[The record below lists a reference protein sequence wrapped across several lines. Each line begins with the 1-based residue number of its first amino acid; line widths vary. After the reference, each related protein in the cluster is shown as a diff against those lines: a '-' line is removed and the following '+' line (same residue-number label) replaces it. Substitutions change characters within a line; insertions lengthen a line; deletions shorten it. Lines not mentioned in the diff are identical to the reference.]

1 MVHKIAIFDAF
12 KWNKLPLHRS
22 IYHTVKFYK
31 SPYQTYKNKSRGE
44 GRVHYIHFISNLFPG
59 SSLFAPSKKRE
70 RGAWERDFGI
80 RYFWEFK
87 RNLTNVC
94 RFPIWWVINRSLKI
108 YFCFNTC
115 VTYVHSLWCRNVA
128 VSDKGKQL
136 ETAFITFI
144 SCYHAIFK
152 TETKTIK
159 NENWHYFTP
168 RSWPQNIPGNPS
180 CYSAYISRKWRN
192 PGRNTACELYFY
204 NSNHWFFLSFLNQW
218 KHNII
223 QKFHR
228 CDWSN
233 QFAVVKRIK
242 SKTAKQN

>member
-108 YFCFNTC
+108 YFCFNIC

-136 ETAFITFI
+136 ETAFIIFI
-144 SCYHAIFK
+144 GCHHASSK
-152 TETKTIK
+152 QKQKLSKTKTDTTSHHDRDLRIFPEIPAVIRLTYHG
-159 NENWHYFTP
+159 NEG
-168 RSWPQNIPGNPS
+168 IPEETQPAS
-180 CYSAYISRKWRN
+180 CIS
-192 PGRNTACELYFY
+192 TIVTTD
-204 NSNHWFFLSFLNQW
+204 FFCHF
-218 KHNII
+218 
-223 QKFHR
+223 
-228 CDWSN
+228 
-233 QFAVVKRIK
+233 
-242 SKTAKQN
+242 